1 MSTPNQSP
9 SSSLTAQPP
18 TPSISSPANATV
30 KMSHIN
36 LELEPDE
43 EHNKINQNLALLNE
57 ENQCETE
64 NLTRSEAGNG
74 PQDDED
80 DEENESKLFVMPQ
93 IGF

>member
-18 TPSISSPANATV
+18 TPNVSSPANASV

-43 EHNKINQNLALLNE
+43 ENNKINQNLALLNE
-57 ENQCETE
+57 ESQCETE
-64 NLTRSEAGNG
+64 NLTRNEAGNA

-80 DEENESKLFVMPQ
+80 DEDIESKITKPQ
-93 IGF
+93 NEF